1 MDCVTGCPGE
11 DYVILK
17 RSACESDD
25 RPEVLRRRGTRNVR
39 QTSCV
44 YKLAFIAED
53 VESEITPLDNTWC
66 SPAWYATLSQP
77 MCLLPPR
84 PESSC
89 DEIWKFVVPTKPFI
103 HVFCSINFRRR
114 VEGQTGP
121 SLRSV
126 TVGRGAANFTVPSL
140 PTGEEGEA
148 TNFMVPSLPT
158 GEEGEAINFM
168 VPSLPTGEEGEATNF
183 MVPSLPTGEEGE
195 ATNFTVPSLPTGE
208 EGEAT
213 SFMNTPP
220 SRVVCCASGLLL
232 IWLHLSTE
240 AAVCPLCTCPASY
253 EPICAQRQDN
263 KSLRGF
269 SSRCLLVS
277 PSVLNYSS
285 PMTSLV
291 LTDSSQLTSDSFK
304 KLPDQITYPLR
315 RTR

>member
-1 MDCVTGCPGE
+1 M
-11 DYVILK
+11 LK
-17 RSACESDD
+17 R
-25 RPEVLRRRGTRNVR
+25 LR
-39 QTSCV
+39 
-44 YKLAFIAED
+44 ED

-103 HVFCSINFRRR
+103 HVFCSINFRIR

-158 GEEGEAINFM
+158 GEEGEA
-168 VPSLPTGEEGEATNF
+168 
-183 MVPSLPTGEEGE
+183 
-195 ATNFTVPSLPTGE
+195 TNFTVPSLPTGE

-213 SFMNTPP
+213 SFMIIRDSCGTGDCLYVDYYVD
-220 SRVVCCASGLLL
+220 SSGTGDPFTLCWNNLVTWWKRWHVISLPTRDGGAEILLVSESLLL
-232 IWLHLSTE
+232 IWLHLSTQ

-269 SSRCLLVS
+269 SSRC
-277 PSVLNYSS
+277 VLGCSNQCRRKGKREYQR
-285 PMTSLV
+285 SLN
-291 LTDSSQLTSDSFK
+291 STSDFIQVPTVS
-304 KLPDQITYPLR
+304 
-315 RTR
+315 